1 MRLIPDNPAKFISI
15 VLLTEQS
22 IPFRFHHQLPVF
34 SIGATTMQDLNDM
47 LYFAEVAERG
57 GFAAA
62 GRALGMPK
70 SRLSRRV
77 AGLESRLGVRLL
89 QRTTRKLSLTEVG
102 EIYLRHCSVLRDEAV
117 AAGEAVA
124 QMQSEPRGTVHVSC
138 PVTLAQSTLG
148 HLIPRYLALHPRV
161 RVDLRVTN
169 RAVDLVEEGVD
180 IALRVRVD
188 LDDSGSLVIKHL
200 GAATTLLLGSPE
212 QLSRQ
217 GQPTGIADL
226 SRLHTVAMA
235 ATGDGKSSWV
245 LVGPDNEEV
254 LVHHQPRYVADD
266 LQTLKIA
273 MLAGTGIGFL
283 PEDLATVELQA
294 GLLVP
299 VLPGWTLR
307 SGRVHAV
314 FPSRRGQAPSVRSFL
329 DFLGEHMRGL
339 ELMAA

>member
-1 MRLIPDNPAKFISI
+1 
-15 VLLTEQS
+15 
-22 IPFRFHHQLPVF
+22 
-34 SIGATTMQDLNDM
+34 MQDLNDM

-77 AGLESRLGVRLL
+77 AELESRLGVRLL

-117 AAGEAVA
+117 AAGDAVA
-124 QMQSEPRGTVHVSC
+124 QMQSEPRGTVRISC

-148 HLIPRYLALHPRV
+148 YLVPRYLALHPQV
-161 RVDLRVTN
+161 KIDMRVTN

-188 LDDSGSLVIKHL
+188 LDNSGSLVIKHL
-200 GAATTLLLGSPE
+200 GATPSLLLGSPD
-212 QLSRQ
+212 QLRRQ
-217 GQPTGIADL
+217 GKPAAIADL
-226 SRLHTVAMA
+226 AQLDTLAMA
-235 ATGDGKSSWV
+235 ATSDGKSNWV

-254 LVHHQPRYVADD
+254 VFHHQPRYVADD
-266 LQTLKIA
+266 LQTLKLA

-283 PEDLATVELQA
+283 PKDLASAELQA

-314 FPSRRGQAPSVRSFL
+314 FPSRRGQVPSVRSFL
-329 DFLGEHMRGL
+329 DFMGEHMRGT
-339 ELMAA
+339 ELIAT